1 MTMNDLALYIHIPF
15 CARKCRYCDFLSFAD
30 RSHLTGRY
38 IDQLGREIGDS
49 AGDLAGRRIS
59 SIYIGGGTPSLLPAG
74 MIGDLTGIVRSEYD
88 VADDAEISIEVNP
101 GSADVDKLAR
111 YREYGVNR
119 LSIGLQSA
127 HDHELEVLGRI
138 HTVADFEETFRAARE
153 TGFDNINIDL
163 ISAIPG
169 QTTVAWRD
177 TLEYV
182 CGLGPE
188 HISAYSLQLEEGT
201 YFDEHRDEYDW
212 VDEDTDRDMYH
223 LTASLLGQAGYDRY
237 EISNYARPGYACRHN
252 TVYWRGGDYIGF
264 GIGAASCAD
273 GVRFKNTDSIEEYL
287 RGIRCVE
294 SIPLTEADMMAEY
307 MFLGL
312 RMTAGIS
319 KTGFGE
325 KFGRPVTDIYAHQLE
340 ECIRDGL
347 ILDEGDVYRL
357 TGRGLDISNYVF
369 AKFL

>member
-1 MTMNDLALYIHIPF
+1 MTMNELALYIHIPF

-30 RSHLTGRY
+30 RTHLTGRY
-38 IDQLGREIGDS
+38 IDRLGREIGDS
-49 AGDLAGRRIS
+49 AEEYAGRTVS
-59 SIYIGGGTPSLLPAG
+59 SIYIGGGTPSLLPAA
-74 MIGDLTGIVRSEYD
+74 MIGDLMHIVRSEYD
-88 VADDAEISIEVNP
+88 VAGDAEISIEVNP
-101 GSADVDKLAR
+101 GSADRDKLAL
-111 YREYGVNR
+111 YRESGVNR

-127 HDHELEVLGRI
+127 NDRELAVLGRI
-138 HTVADFEETFRAARE
+138 HTVADFEDTFRAARE
-153 TGFDNINIDL
+153 SGYDNINIDL

-169 QTTVAWRD
+169 QGTDTWRA

-182 CGLGPE
+182 TGIGPE

-201 YFDEHRDEYDW
+201 YFDDHRDEYDW

-223 LTASLLGQAGYDRY
+223 MTASLLAQAGYDRY
-237 EISNYARPGYACRHN
+237 EISNYARPGFECRHN

-264 GIGAASCAD
+264 GIGAASYAG
-273 GVRFKNTDSIEEYL
+273 GVRFRNTDSIEEYL
-287 RGIRCVE
+287 RGTGCVE
-294 SIPLTEADMMAEY
+294 SIPLSEADMMAEY

-319 KTGFGE
+319 KTGFE
-325 KFGRPVTDIYAHQLE
+325 ERFGRPVTDVYAHPLA
-340 ECIRDGL
+340 ECVRDGL

-357 TGRGLDISNYVF
+357 TGRGFDVSNYVF